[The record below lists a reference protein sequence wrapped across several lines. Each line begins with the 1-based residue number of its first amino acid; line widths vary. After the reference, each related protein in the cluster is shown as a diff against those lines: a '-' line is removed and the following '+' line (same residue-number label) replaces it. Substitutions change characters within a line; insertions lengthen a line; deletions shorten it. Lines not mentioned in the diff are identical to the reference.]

1 MGFETLQNII
11 DYNKEQA
18 ILDEQEAMN
27 PTECPDDAW
36 PLQVNSKGEKS
47 CEICGRIWR

>member
-1 MGFETLQNII
+1 MGFETLKNII
-11 DYNKEQA
+11 EYNKEQEE
-18 ILDEQEAMN
+18 LGKEEAMN
-27 PTECPDDAW
+27 PTMCPDDWW